1 MLGAPAMPE
10 KARDA
15 RNDPEPHPAGT
26 RGATGARRGARRQR
40 TAGFLH
46 RRAAGDGREGKQGP
60 GPGRA
65 RQLRFRPSVRAHHG
79 QSRAGRPAEGRWP
92 IRPADCGRD
101 PRGFSPVAARALR
114 QDRALRRAVAG
125 RRPACDSRRT
135 PDRAAGHSRRAYAD
149 TAERQHGGSHPGASR
164 AHPWR
169 TTPARRLQVRDGA
182 CSHSPRPASPQ
193 RRPTQHLGRTSPT
206 FAGRR
211 TPDAHSKSQQRE
223 STACCSSARP
233 ERARACSRSAC
244 RGSWRR

>member
-65 RQLRFRPSVRAHHG
+65 RQLRLRPSVRAHHG
-79 QSRAGRPAEGRWP
+79 QPRARRPAEGRRP
-92 IRPADCGRD
+92 LRPADCGRD
-101 PRGFSPVAARALR
+101 PGRLGPVATRAFR
-114 QDRALRRAVAG
+114 QDRALRRAVAR

-135 PDRAAGHSRRAYAD
+135 PHRTAGHSRRAHAD
-149 TAERQHGGSHPGASR
+149 TAERQHGRSRPRASR
-164 AHPWR
+164 PHPR
-169 TTPARRLQVRDGA
+169 RATPARRLPVRTGPA
-182 CSHSPRPASPQ
+182 ATRPRPASRSSGQ
-193 RRPTQHLGRTSPT
+193 RDLSGRTSPT

-211 TPDAHSKSQQRE
+211 TPDAHSRSRQRE

-233 ERARACSRSAC
+233 EPARACSRSVC
-244 RGSWRR
+244 RGS